1 MLALIYL
8 WEAITRA
15 RKILTTPGRGFGPGM
30 FRRRGAHAFD
40 GMKKTALTTRGHMAA
55 KCEGVRGGSEMLASQ
70 AHATVTRGA
79 RCAQRC
85 ERLAAWD
92 PHVID
97 KAGVRGVKHWTS
109 GPTGQCPSAR
119 ERRGGAD
126 GPPEDRK

>member
-1 MLALIYL
+1 VGGNHPSPQNPNNPGARIRPWPVSALRSSRVR
-8 WEAITRA
+8 WDEEHSAND
-15 RKILTTPGRGFGPGM
+15 PGPHG
-30 FRRRGAHAFD
+30 
-40 GMKKTALTTRGHMAA
+40 T

-85 ERLAAWD
+85 KRLAAWD